1 MIKYRHDD
9 WDRLIGAPVE
19 IRKDGNVIRSGRV
32 DGAMPDS
39 TVIWLA
45 SDEWAP
51 RALFEAALGF
61 EVWVE
66 PRQLEGKLSYRMA
79 AAALH
84 HEDKLSGRVPQPAKD
99 CIQGEE

>member
-1 MIKYRHDD
+1 MTKYRHDE

-39 TVIWLA
+39 SVIWLA
-45 SDEWAP
+45 ADERAP
-51 RALFEAALGF
+51 RTLFEAALGF

-66 PRQLEGKLSYRMA
+66 PRQLEGKLSYRMTD
-79 AAALH
+79 AALH
-84 HEDKLSGRVPQPAKD
+84 DQENARCAP
-99 CIQGEE
+99 

>member
-1 MIKYRHDD
+1 MIKYRHDA
-9 WDRLIGAPVE
+9 WDRLVGAPVE

-39 TVIWLA
+39 SVIWLA
-45 SDEWAP
+45 ADEWEP

-66 PRQLEGKLSYRMA
+66 PRQLAGKLSYRMTA
-79 AAALH
+79 SALH
-84 HEDKLSGRVPQPAKD
+84 HEDKPRGRLSSSG
-99 CIQGEE
+99 